1 MEVNKVAVDSNLLE
15 TTSHGNREF
24 PMDVYRDNFSKYY
37 TNIINWHW
45 HPEIEFVMITKG
57 KIEYSTEE
65 ETLILSEG
73 DGIFINSNTLH
84 MAKSIDG
91 YQDSLM
97 FSVVVSPK
105 LIYNDTESIIYKK
118 YVKPIV
124 ECSKLSYLKL
134 HKSNTWQ
141 KQILSHL
148 LYIDALK
155 FNEEHGFEFI
165 IKNQISL
172 IWQLIALNTSHLYLH
187 NNCPINSHSLS
198 QERLKQ
204 MLRFIHKNYFKNI
217 TIDDIAKSANIS
229 RSECFRCFKKMINTK
244 PFSYLTDFRLEKSL
258 QLLLETDIPV
268 SDICYSCGF
277 NHSSY
282 YGKLFKEKFGISP
295 SSYRK
300 SSAVSNKHI

>member
-24 PMDVYRDNFSKYY
+24 PMDVYRDDFSKYY

-118 YVKPIV
+118 YVKPII

-134 HKSNTWQ
+134 DKSNTWQ

-148 LYIDALK
+148 MKIMV
-155 FNEEHGFEFI
+155 
-165 IKNQISL
+165 
-172 IWQLIALNTSHLYLH
+172 LNL
-187 NNCPINSHSLS
+187 
-198 QERLKQ
+198 
-204 MLRFIHKNYFKNI
+204 
-217 TIDDIAKSANIS
+217 
-229 RSECFRCFKKMINTK
+229 
-244 PFSYLTDFRLEKSL
+244 
-258 QLLLETDIPV
+258 
-268 SDICYSCGF
+268 
-277 NHSSY
+277 
-282 YGKLFKEKFGISP
+282 
-295 SSYRK
+295 
-300 SSAVSNKHI
+300 

>member
-1 MEVNKVAVDSNLLE
+1 MAETDSF
-15 TTSHGNREF
+15 T
-24 PMDVYRDNFSKYY
+24 
-37 TNIINWHW
+37 
-45 HPEIEFVMITKG
+45 
-57 KIEYSTEE
+57 
-65 ETLILSEG
+65 
-73 DGIFINSNTLH
+73 
-84 MAKSIDG
+84 
-91 YQDSLM
+91 
-97 FSVVVSPK
+97 
-105 LIYNDTESIIYKK
+105 
-118 YVKPIV
+118 
-124 ECSKLSYLKL
+124 
-134 HKSNTWQ
+134 
-141 KQILSHL
+141 
-148 LYIDALK
+148 
-155 FNEEHGFEFI
+155 FNEDYGFEFI

-300 SSAVSNKHI
+300 SSAISNKHI